1 MSADQNLVG
10 ELMNIAKIG
19 PSARRAEILSHVTDL
34 FVLRGARLSE
44 DEIALFDDVILRL
57 TVEIEIRARALLSMR
72 LAPIPHAPPRTIHKL
87 AFDDEIEVAGPVLSQ
102 SERLTE
108 AALIESAKLKGQD
121 HMLAISRRR
130 TLGEAVTNL
139 LIERGDHQVL
149 LSTTQN
155 AGAKISIAGFSRL
168 ASRSETDE
176 ALTICVGERQDI
188 PPHVFRQLIERA
200 SEIVRTKL
208 RASHPRLSELIEETV
223 AEVAQRIERKL
234 RENPVLPTVN
244 EGEPHKIDNIKD
256 LKLRQVAQSGALN
269 DLKLTLAKVCQ
280 MPVVFVEN
288 AMQQRRSEALLL
300 LTKAHGISWSTV
312 KMILE
317 RRAEHGL
324 IPYNE
329 IAQCRLGFERIEPK
343 TAQHILSFYRMRED
357 MANARHAPSP
367 TKH

>member
-19 PSARRAEILSHVTDL
+19 PSARRAEILSYVTDL
-34 FVLRGARLSE
+34 FVLRESRLSE

-57 TVEIEIRARALLSMR
+57 TVEIETRARALLSMR
-72 LAPIPHAPPRTIHKL
+72 LAPIPNAPPRTIHKL

-130 TLGEAVTNL
+130 TLGEAVTDI
-139 LIERGDHQVL
+139 LIERGDQQVL

-155 AGAKISIAGFSRL
+155 AGAKISVAGFSRL
-168 ASRSETDE
+168 ASRSDTDE

-188 PPHVFRQLIERA
+188 PPQVFRQLIERA

-208 RASHPRLSELIEETV
+208 RASHPGLSELIEETV
-223 AEVAQRIERKL
+223 AEVAQRIERM
-234 RENPVLPTVN
+234 ENPVLPTVN
-244 EGEPHKIDNIKD
+244 EGEPHRIDNIKD
-256 LKLRQVAQSGALN
+256 LKLRKVAQSGTLN
-269 DLKLTLAKVCQ
+269 DLTLILAKVCQ

-317 RRAEHGL
+317 RRAEQGL

-343 TAQHILSFYRMRED
+343 TAQHILSFYRTRED
-357 MANARHAPSP
+357 IPDASHTPSP

>member
-1 MSADQNLVG
+1 MSADHNLVG

-19 PSARRAEILSHVTDL
+19 PSARRAEILSYVTDL
-34 FVLRGARLSE
+34 FVLRGSRLSE

-57 TVEIEIRARALLSMR
+57 TVEIETRARALLSMR
-72 LAPIPHAPPRTIHKL
+72 LAPIPNAPPRTIHKL

-108 AALIESAKLKGQD
+108 PALIESAKRKGQD

-130 TLGEAVTNL
+130 TLGEAVTDL
-139 LIERGDHQVL
+139 LIERGDQQVL

-155 AGAKISIAGFSRL
+155 SGAKISIAGFSRL
-168 ASRSETDE
+168 ASRSESDE
-176 ALTICVGERQDI
+176 ALAICVGERQDI
-188 PPHVFRQLIERA
+188 PPQVFQQLVEHA

-208 RASHPRLSELIEETV
+208 RASHPGLSELIEETV
-223 AEVAQRIERKL
+223 AEVAQRLEKKL
-234 RENPVLPTVN
+234 LESPVLPTVI

-256 LKLRQVAQSGALN
+256 LKLRKVAQSGTLI
-269 DLKLTLAKVCQ
+269 DLTLTLAEVCQ
-280 MPVVFVEN
+280 MPIVFVEN

-300 LTKAHGISWSTV
+300 LTKANGISWSTV
-312 KMILE
+312 KIILAM
-317 RRAEHGL
+317 RAEHEL

-329 IAQCRLGFERIEPK
+329 ISQCRLGFERVEPK
-343 TAQHILSFYRMRED
+343 TAQHIISFYRTCED
-357 MANARHAPSP
+357 IPNASHPPSS

>member
-1 MSADQNLVG
+1 MSAEHNLVG
-10 ELMNIAKIG
+10 ELMNIAEIG
-19 PSARRAEILSHVTDL
+19 PSARRAEILSYVTDL
-34 FVLRGARLSE
+34 FVIRGPRLSE

-57 TVEIEIRARALLSMR
+57 AVEIETRVRALLSMR
-72 LAPIPHAPPRTIHKL
+72 LAPIANAPPRTIHKL
-87 AFDDEIEVAGPVLSQ
+87 AFDDEIEVAGPILSQ

-108 AALIESAKLKGQD
+108 AALVESAKLKGQD

-130 TLGEAVTNL
+130 TLGEAVTDI
-139 LIERGDHQVL
+139 LIERGDQQVL

-155 AGAKISIAGFSRL
+155 AGAKISVAGFSRL
-168 ASRSETDE
+168 ASRSDTDE

-188 PPHVFRQLIERA
+188 PPQVLRQLIERA

-208 RASHPRLSELIEETV
+208 RASHPGLSKLIQETV
-223 AEVAQRIERKL
+223 AEVAQRIEKKL
-234 RENPVLPTVN
+234 VESPVLPMVN
-244 EGEPHKIDNIKD
+244 EEESHKIDNIKD
-256 LKLRQVAQSGALN
+256 LKLRQVAQSGTLI
-269 DLKLTLAKVCQ
+269 DLTLALARVCE

-312 KMILE
+312 KIILE

-324 IPYNE
+324 IPHNE
-329 IAQCRLGFERIEPK
+329 IAQCRLGFERIEPI
-343 TAQHILSFYRMRED
+343 TAQHILSFYRTRKD
-357 MANARHAPSP
+357 MPTASHAPSP

>member
-1 MSADQNLVG
+1 MSADHNLVG

-19 PSARRAEILSHVTDL
+19 PLARRAEILGYVTDL
-34 FVLRGARLSE
+34 FVLRGAQLSE

-57 TVEIEIRARALLSMR
+57 AVAIETRTRALLSIR
-72 LAPIPHAPPRTIHKL
+72 LAPIPNAPPRTIHKL

-130 TLGEAVTNL
+130 TLAEAVTDI
-139 LIERGDHQVL
+139 LIERGGQRVL
-149 LSTTQN
+149 LSTIQN
-155 AGAKISIAGFSRL
+155 SGARISIAGFSRL
-168 ASRSETDE
+168 ASLSEKDE
-176 ALTICVGERQDI
+176 VLAICVGERQDI
-188 PPHVFRQLIERA
+188 PPRVFRQLIERA

-208 RASHPRLSELIEETV
+208 RASHPGLSELIQQTV
-223 AEVAQRIERKL
+223 AEAAQRIETEL
-234 RENPVLPTVN
+234 TESPIAFNG
-244 EGEPHKIDNIKD
+244 GEPYEVDSVKD
-256 LKLRQVAQSGALN
+256 LKLREVAQSGTLS
-269 DLKLTLAKVCQ
+269 DLTLTVAKVCQ
-280 MPVVFVEN
+280 MSVVFVEN

-300 LTKAHGISWSTV
+300 VTKASGISWSTV

-317 RRAEHGL
+317 MRAEHGL

-329 IAQCRLGFERIEPK
+329 IAPCRLGFERIAQK
-343 TAQHILSFYRMRED
+343 TAQHIISFYRTREGKPD
-357 MANARHAPSP
+357 ASQAPAP

>member
-1 MSADQNLVG
+1 MSAEHNLVG
-10 ELMNIAKIG
+10 ELMNIAEIG
-19 PSARRAEILSHVTDL
+19 PSARRAEILSYVTDL
-34 FVLRGARLSE
+34 FVLRGSRLSE

-57 TVEIEIRARALLSMR
+57 TVEIETRARALLSMR

-108 AALIESAKLKGQD
+108 AALIESARLKGQD

-130 TLGEAVTNL
+130 TLGEAVTDI
-139 LIERGDHQVL
+139 LIERGDQQVL

-155 AGAKISIAGFSRL
+155 TGAKISVAGFSRL
-168 ASRSETDE
+168 AGRSQADE
-176 ALTICVGERQDI
+176 ALAICVGERQDI
-188 PPHVFRQLIERA
+188 PPQTFRQLIERA
-200 SEIVRTKL
+200 SEIVRMKL
-208 RASHPRLSELIEETV
+208 RVAHPGLSELIEETV
-223 AEVAQRIERKL
+223 AEVAQRIEKNVM
-234 RENPVLPTVN
+234 ENPAPPTLN
-244 EGEPHKIDNIKD
+244 EGEHHKIDTVKD
-256 LKLRQVAQSGALN
+256 LELCKVARSGTLT
-269 DLKLTLAKVCQ
+269 DLTRTLARRCQ

-312 KMILE
+312 KIILE
-317 RRAEHGL
+317 MRAKHGL

-343 TAQHILSFYRMRED
+343 TAQNIISFYRARED
-357 MANARHAPSP
+357 AADARRVPSP